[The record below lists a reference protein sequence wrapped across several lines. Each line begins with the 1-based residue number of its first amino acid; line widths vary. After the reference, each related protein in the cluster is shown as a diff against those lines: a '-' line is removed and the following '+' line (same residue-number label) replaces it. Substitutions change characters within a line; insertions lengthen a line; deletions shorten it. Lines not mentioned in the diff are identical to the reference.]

1 MKNKRVYKS
10 LLIFVCFFNFIFAYA
25 QQSKLKESTQTGFYS
40 FPIPLNLSMQQAR
53 DLCIQKAKV
62 NAIENAFGSVV
73 MEGNASYTVN
83 KTTGDKLESNST
95 FNSISDVYVSGEWI
109 EDLSEPIIDY
119 KIIGN
124 ENWISTTV
132 KGRVRELKK
141 NPIMFKAKTLVCP
154 KINCEAEQ
162 FKNEQDF
169 YLHFKSPIDGYLS
182 VYLDV
187 PEESTTYR
195 LLPYKSKKEMG
206 SFQIKADK
214 DYFLFNDSLK
224 SNNIDEYTLTLTKG
238 NESES
243 NKLFVLFN
251 PEKPIEKPI
260 LSNVNELPLSISSND
275 FQKWLQTLRKYNV
288 ELQVEY
294 KYLTISK

>member
-10 LLIFVCFFNFIFAYA
+10 LLIFVCFFNFISAYA
-25 QQSKLKESTQTGFYS
+25 QHSKLKESTQTGFYS

-83 KTTGDKLESNST
+83 KTTGDRLESNST

-109 EDLSEPIIDY
+109 EDINEPIIEF

-154 KINCEAEQ
+154 KINCETEQ
-162 FKNEQDF
+162 YKDEQSL
-169 YLHFKSPIDGYLS
+169 YLYFKSPINGYLS
-182 VYLDV
+182 VYLDI

-195 LLPYKSKKEMG
+195 LLPYKSQKEMG

-214 DYFLFNDSLK
+214 DYFLFDDSLK
-224 SNNIDEYTLTLTKG
+224 SNNIDQFNFKLTTE
-238 NESES
+238 NES
-243 NKLFVLFN
+243 NKLFLLFS
-251 PEKPIEKPI
+251 PEIPIEKPI
-260 LSNVNELPLSISSND
+260 LINKSEEVPLSISSND